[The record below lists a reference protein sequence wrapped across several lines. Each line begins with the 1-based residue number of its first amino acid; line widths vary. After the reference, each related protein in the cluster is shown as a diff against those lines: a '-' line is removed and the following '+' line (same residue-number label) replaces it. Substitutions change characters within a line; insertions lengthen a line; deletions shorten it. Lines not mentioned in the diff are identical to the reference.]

1 MGFVYFDYFVRLF
14 TLLFLINGGHLVAQ
28 LLTTL
33 KYGTALAG
41 TVHDHHRWTISYTKR
56 DL

>member
-41 TVHDHHRWTISYTKR
+41 TVHDHHRWTISYTKQ